1 MGSCLATERFYLKLA
16 ADGARRE
23 NFGEDSKYEYDG
35 ECGGNVV
42 FPLRPCGGG
51 AAMRKLF
58 VKSGVLLFCT
68 AVLAT
73 GMSSLPGDEAAKVDA
88 YVRGEMQKERIPGL
102 ALGVYRD
109 GTILKAEG
117 YGIANLEWD
126 VPVKPDTIFQS
137 GSVGKQFAATA
148 VMMLVEE
155 GKVGLDD
162 PVQKYF
168 SDAPDAW
175 KGIKIR
181 NLLSHTSGLSEYE
194 NGPRTKPDGPFY
206 LRLDMSEDELYK
218 RITAMPLDFQPGE
231 DWSYRNTNY
240 VLLGILIHKV
250 TGKFYGDYLQER
262 IFKPL
267 GMTTTRIISDA
278 DIIPHRAAG
287 YELVQGQLKNQE
299 WVSPTFNS
307 TADGTLY
314 FTVLDLEKWDA
325 ALYSEKLLKRSSL
338 EQMWTVMKLNNGQPN
353 KANYGFAWD
362 IKQINGHKVMEHGGA
377 WQGFTCHIARY
388 VDDQLTVVVLT
399 NLDAG
404 HAQPNKIARTV
415 AGLYVPELMPVEA
428 KPIEDKEPQVTRLVR
443 SVLQEFGDEKA
454 DPERFTLELRAKLF
468 PEQAQGISDYLKEQG
483 PLKSLELIKRGE
495 EEDKRSYKYRASYGL
510 MSLFL
515 SIQLTKDNKIAVL
528 DFSDE

>member
-1 MGSCLATERFYLKLA
+1 MRGPLGRGLLVKGCVVLICAVGLA
-16 ADGARRE
+16 AGAVSFPADGGV
-23 NFGEDSKYEYDG
+23 NVDS
-35 ECGGNVV
+35 
-42 FPLRPCGGG
+42 
-51 AAMRKLF
+51 
-58 VKSGVLLFCT
+58 
-68 AVLAT
+68 
-73 GMSSLPGDEAAKVDA
+73 

-109 GTILKAEG
+109 GKIVKAEG

-126 VPVKPDTIFQS
+126 VPVKADTIFQS

-162 PVQKYF
+162 PVHKYF
-168 SDAPDAW
+168 QDAPESW
-175 KGIKIR
+175 KNIKIR

-206 LRLDMSEDELYK
+206 LRLDMTEDDLYK
-218 RITAMPLDFQPGE
+218 RIGAMPMDFKPGE

-240 VLLGILIHKV
+240 VLLGIMIHKV

-267 GMTTTRIISDA
+267 GMTTTRIISEA

-287 YELVQGQLKNQE
+287 YELVKGQLKNQE

-338 EQMWTVMKLNNGQPN
+338 EQMWTVMKLNNGLPN
-353 KANYGFAWD
+353 KANYGFAWN
-362 IKQINGHKVMEHGGA
+362 IKEANGHKLIEHSGA
-377 WQGFTCHIARY
+377 WQGFTTHIARY
-388 VDDQLTVVVLT
+388 VDDKLTVVVLT

-404 HAQPNKIARTV
+404 HAQPNKIAHAV
-415 AGLYVPELMPVEA
+415 AGLYVPALMPAVV
-428 KPIEDKEPQVTRLVR
+428 KPIEDKEPQTTLLVR
-443 SVLQEFGDEKA
+443 NLLQEFASAKA
-454 DPERFTLELRAKLF
+454 NPDQFTPELRAKLF
-468 PEQAQGISDYLKEQG
+468 PGAVEGMSGYLKELG
-483 PLKSLELIKRGE
+483 PLKSLDLIKRSNEGE
-495 EEDKRSYKYRASYGL
+495 QRSYEYRATYESMEL
-510 MSLFL
+510 LLSL
-515 SIQLTKDNKIAVL
+515 QLTTDNKIAAL
-528 DFSDE
+528 DFSQE

>member
-1 MGSCLATERFYLKLA
+1 MRGLLVRGLLLLKGCVVLICAVGLA
-16 ADGARRE
+16 AGT
-23 NFGEDSKYEYDG
+23 SS
-35 ECGGNVV
+35 
-42 FPLRPCGGG
+42 FP
-51 AAMRKLF
+51 A
-58 VKSGVLLFCT
+58 
-68 AVLAT
+68 
-73 GMSSLPGDEAAKVDA
+73 DEGAKVDG
-88 YVRGEMQKERIPGL
+88 YVRGEMQRERIPGL
-102 ALGVYRD
+102 ALGVYQD
-109 GTILKAEG
+109 GKIVKAEG
-117 YGIANLEWD
+117 YGVANLEWD
-126 VPVKPDTIFQS
+126 VAVKADTIFQS

-168 SDAPDAW
+168 ADAPESW
-175 KGIKIR
+175 KNIKIR
-181 NLLSHTSGLSEYE
+181 NLLSHTSGLGEYE

-206 LRLDMSEDELYK
+206 LRLDMTEDEIYK
-218 RITAMPLDFQPGE
+218 RMAAMPLDFKPGE

-240 VLLGILIHKV
+240 VLLGIVIHKV

-267 GMTTTRIISDA
+267 GMTTTRIISEA

-287 YELVQGQLKNQE
+287 YELVKGQLKNQE

-325 ALYSEKLLKRSSL
+325 ALYTEKLLKRSSL

-362 IKQINGHKVMEHGGA
+362 IKQTNGHKVIEHGGA

-388 VDDQLTVVVLT
+388 VDDKLTVVVLT

-404 HAQPNKIARTV
+404 HAQPNKIAHTV
-415 AGLYVPELMPVEA
+415 AGLYVPALMPAQV
-428 KPIEDKEPQVTRLVR
+428 KSIEDKEPQTTLLLRNLLR
-443 SVLQEFGDEKA
+443 EIA
-454 DPERFTLELRAKLF
+454 DGKTDPDRFTPELRAKLF
-468 PEQAQGISDYLKEQG
+468 PEPIQNVGDYLKEQG
-483 PLKSLELIKRGE
+483 DLKSLELIKRGE
-495 EEDKRSYKYRASYGL
+495 EGDRRSYQYRANYERTE
-510 MSLFL
+510 LFL
-515 SIQLTKDNKIAVL
+515 SLQLTKDNKIAAL
-528 DFSDE
+528 DFAGE

>member
-1 MGSCLATERFYLKLA
+1 MRGLLVRRLLLKSSILAFFA
-16 ADGARRE
+16 
-23 NFGEDSKYEYDG
+23 
-35 ECGGNVV
+35 
-42 FPLRPCGGG
+42 PLMATG
-51 AAMRKLF
+51 AA
-58 VKSGVLLFCT
+58 
-68 AVLAT
+68 
-73 GMSSLPGDEAAKVDA
+73 SSPSDEVTKVDA
-88 YVRGEMQKERIPGL
+88 YVRAEMQRERIPGL

-109 GTILKAEG
+109 GKIIKAEG

-126 VPVKPDTIFQS
+126 ASVTPDTIFQS

-168 SDAPDAW
+168 PDAPETW
-175 KGIKIR
+175 KDIKIR

-206 LRLDMSEDELYK
+206 LRLDMTEDEMYK
-218 RITAMPLDFQPGE
+218 RIAAMPMDFKPGE

-267 GMTTTRIISDA
+267 GMTSTRIISDR
-278 DIIPHRAAG
+278 DIIRHRAAG
-287 YELVQGQLKNQE
+287 YELDNGMLKNQD

-325 ALYSEKLLKRSSL
+325 ALYTEKLLKKSSFD
-338 EQMWTVMKLNNGQPN
+338 QMWTVMKLNNGKPN
-353 KANYGFAWD
+353 KANYGFAWS
-362 IKQINGHKVMEHGGA
+362 INEANGHRLIEHSGA
-377 WQGFTCHIARY
+377 WQGFTTHIARY
-388 VDDQLTVVVLT
+388 VDDKLTVVVLT

-404 HAQPNKIARTV
+404 HSQPGKIAHTV
-415 AGLYVPELMPVEA
+415 AGFCVPALMPAVA
-428 KPIEDKEPQVTRLVR
+428 KPIEDKEPQTTALVR
-443 SVLQEFGDEKA
+443 TVLQEIAAGKS
-454 DPERFTLELRAKLF
+454 DPNRFTSELRARLF
-468 PEQAQGISDYLKEQG
+468 PERIQNAGNYLKEQG
-483 PLKSLELIKRGE
+483 DLKSLDLLKRGE
-495 EEDKRSYKYRASYGL
+495 EGDRRAYQYRANYEHTEL
-510 MSLFL
+510 SLSL
-515 SIQLTKDNKIAVL
+515 QLTKDNKIAAL
-528 DFSDE
+528 DFSLD